1 MILLDTGW
9 TEEQARGLVDS
20 LKLGGG
26 EPDWKPESLQ
36 RLHDWCRAHDTD
48 WTTVEAQLDFI
59 ADELLKSFQA
69 VGMFLKRAKTVEQAR
84 EAVQPYVRRLR
95 NRG

>member
-1 MILLDTGW
+1 MTLLDTGW
-9 TEEQARGLVDS
+9 TEEQAQGLVDS

-26 EPDWKPESLQ
+26 EPAWRPEHLQ
-36 RLHDWCRAHDTD
+36 RLHDWCSVHNKE

-59 ADELLKSFQA
+59 AYELLNSFQA

-84 EAVQPYVRRLR
+84 EAVQPFVRRLASQ
-95 NRG
+95 